1 MGFRLFKALNTN
13 GVSRVDEKSLPS
25 SRWVDSNDRVGVDD
39 GLKLASHR
47 IGIAVSR
54 SIQALKTIDDFLE
67 SRRKL
72 IISSIA
78 RRPESV
84 TANSGKVVK
93 VKMSDSRGLRFVSQT
108 NRSGLVTINFQ
119 KIV

>member
-1 MGFRLFKALNTN
+1 M
-13 GVSRVDEKSLPS
+13 
-25 SRWVDSNDRVGVDD
+25 DSNDRVGVDD

-84 TANSGKVVK
+84 TANSGEM
-93 VKMSDSRGLRFVSQT
+93 VKMKVSDSRGLRFVSQT